1 MRAVVHDTYG
11 PPEVLRVADVA
22 RPTPRSTKSS

>member
-1 MRAVVHDTYG
+1 MKAVVHDKYG

-22 RPTPRSTKSS
+22 RPTPEEHESS